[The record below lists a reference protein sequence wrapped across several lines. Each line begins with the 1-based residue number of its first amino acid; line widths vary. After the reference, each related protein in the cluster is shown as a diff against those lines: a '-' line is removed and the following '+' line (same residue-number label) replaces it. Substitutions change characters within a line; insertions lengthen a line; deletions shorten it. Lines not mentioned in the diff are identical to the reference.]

1 MWVCELQNG
10 RRDRRHFIPWS
21 VKMETLL
28 EEKEVWAIGIMFAD
42 FVMTLVME
50 WLWLSVVEVIVEEGI
65 QTLYRTVR
73 KIQYATVLI
82 AA

>member
-1 MWVCELQNG
+1 
-10 RRDRRHFIPWS
+10 
-21 VKMETLL
+21 METLL